1 MTYWIYIFE
10 SEENASDPPRV
21 RRKMLRTP
29 LGSEEKASNFLKNMG
44 KMTYWI
50 YIFESEENASDPPR
64 VRRKSFKFPKKYGKN
79 DVFDLYFRIRGKCFG
94 PPSGPKKMLRTP
106 LGSEEKVSN
115 FLKNMGKMTYWIYI
129 FESEENA
136 SDPPRVRR
144 KMLRTPLGSEEN
156 ASDPPRVR

>member
-1 MTYWIYIFE
+1 MLRTPLG

-29 LGSEEKASNFLKNMG
+29 F
-44 KMTYWI
+44 
-50 YIFESEENASDPPR
+50 
-64 VRRKSFKFPKKYGKN
+64 
-79 DVFDLYFRIRGKCFG
+79 
-94 PPSGPKKMLRTP
+94 
-106 LGSEEKVSN
+106 GSEEKVSN

-156 ASDPPRVR
+156 ASDPPRVRRKSFKFPKKYGKNDVLDLYFRIRGKCFGPPSGPKHFSSDPRGVRSIFLLTRG

>member
-1 MTYWIYIFE
+1 MLWTP
-10 SEENASDPPRV
+10 SGPNKNASDPPRV

-29 LGSEEKASNFLKNMG
+29 LGSEEKVSNFLKNRG

-64 VRRKSFKFPKKYGKN
+64 VRRK
-79 DVFDLYFRIRGKCFG
+79 CFG
-94 PPSGPKKMLRTP
+94 PPSGPNKNASDPPRVRRKMLRTP

-136 SDPPRVRR
+136 S
-144 KMLRTPLGSEEN
+144 
-156 ASDPPRVR
+156 